1 VSAEKFTNNDK
12 GYRAWL
18 VANSDGFVLNV
29 RSVPDPEYIVLHRAA
44 CHSISNDGHAP
55 DAFTGRTYRKICA
68 TTVADLKLAA
78 KTEGRR
84 DGKFSKCCGLC
95 KP

>member
-1 VSAEKFTNNDK
+1 MKRFSNDDK

-18 VANSDGFVLNV
+18 ADHPDGFVLNV
-29 RSVPDPEYIVLHRAA
+29 RSVPNPEYVVLHRAG
-44 CHSISNDGHAP
+44 CGSISSEAQAP
-55 DAFTGRTYRKICA
+55 AAFTGRVYRKICA
-68 TTVADLKLAA
+68 TTVAELKLAA

-84 DGKFSKCCGLC
+84 DGTFSKRCGIC